1 MASSWQLALGKAT
14 SLRSA
19 EPVVAAGGAT
29 VDDEEL
35 PVAAATDAKPL
46 TGFVGVAV
54 GELLAGVLA
63 RVIAAWRFSSP
74 KGWAR
79 CWLSATLA

>member
-29 VDDEEL
+29 DDEEL
-35 PVAAATDAKPL
+35 PVAAATGAGPL
-46 TGFVGVAV
+46 TGFVGVTV

-63 RVIAAWRFSSP
+63 KVIAAWHFSSP

-79 CWLSATLA
+79 CWLSAC